1 MKVMNPVIIKNI
13 TQVILLIKV
22 SLFFIL
28 FGLPE
33 WITITDTIR
42 DYHMDYKYG
51 IPLERKVLLNISR
64 TGGNDRNEKEKTQA
78 TK

>member
-33 WITITDTIR
+33 WITITITITITI
-42 DYHMDYKYG
+42 MDYSYG
-51 IPLERKVLLNISR
+51 LPLERKVLLNISR
-64 TGGNDRNEKEKTQA
+64 TGGNNRNEKEKTYV